1 MSTSQT
7 VFAALD
13 DLSRATFARRTVCY
27 FAASQ
32 VWTCPAD
39 GWLVIRCLG
48 AGGSGAC
55 APVGSN
61 YGASGGSAGTV
72 GVKRVRVSRGDRYTV
87 TIPAGGAGR
96 APSYGLQTGLPG
108 GTLTVTGPGVSVSI
122 PGAPGGVAG
131 AQGLTNADA
140 ADPTGLDWFLQSAR
154 NVVASNQAGGG
165 AAAALQ
171 VGGASQAASGE
182 YGANVMGAL
191 LPPGSRAAVSAPLD
205 ASHCWLLVDVSGSYA
220 PVEAGGNRILA
231 RSGVGGGAAGS
242 GYGAGFGAGGQAG
255 QRGNVA
261 GDGGTGGGGGGLLHD
276 SSAGAHVRSGAG
288 GAGFV
293 TFELLEAQP

>member
-27 FAASQ
+27 IAASQ

-48 AGGSGAC
+48 AGGSGASV
-55 APVGSN
+55 PFDGN
-61 YGASGGSAGTV
+61 NGASGGSAGTV

-87 TIPAGGAGR
+87 TIPAGGTGLV
-96 APSYGLQTGLPG
+96 PVYGSQTGLPG
-108 GTLTVTGPGVSVSI
+108 GTLTVAGPGVAVSI

-131 AQGLTNADA
+131 APGLTNADA
-140 ADPTGLDWFLQSAR
+140 ADPTGLDWFLKSAR
-154 NVVASNQAGGG
+154 NVVAANQVGGG

-171 VGGASQAASGE
+171 VGGASQAANNE
-182 YGANVMGAL
+182 YGANVMGVL

-205 ASHCWLLVDVSGSYA
+205 ARHCWLLVDVSGSYA
-220 PVEAGGNRILA
+220 PVEDGGNHILA
-231 RSGVGGGAAGS
+231 RSGVGGGATGS
-242 GYGAGFGAGGQAG
+242 GRNAGFGAGGWGIKGDNTAG
-255 QRGNVA
+255 A
-261 GDGGTGGGGGGLLHD
+261 GGTGGGGGGLMHP
-276 SSAGAHVRSGAG
+276 SSTGAYTRSGAG

-293 TFELLEAQP
+293 TFELLEARP